1 MKQTTRK
8 ARSITHLVK
17 RWSDGRVLKS
27 GLSNLR
33 SVIGTGGDDRVM
45 PQLLQRATDSQHGV
59 QIAQRSDRR

>member
-1 MKQTTRK
+1 MKQTTRQT
-8 ARSITHLVK
+8 RSIPHLIK
-17 RWSDGRVLKS
+17 RWSDRRVLQS

-45 PQLLQRATDSQHGV
+45 PQLLERATDSQHGV